1 MALIKIEKI
10 HLREDE
16 RGFSAYPLDEKLLK
30 YSKVLNLHIV
40 SMNPGAV
47 RWNNYHKRQEEKIWI
62 IGGHCFITAK
72 NREEGEIEEIEVN
85 PGNDT
90 ILTIIPGITHAIKNI
105 SNDTVY
111 LLCYS
116 DYSTSEEDM
125 DVFRDKIVEWKKIL
139 NVITESICQ

>member
-10 HLREDE
+10 KLREDE
-16 RGFSAYPLDEKLLK
+16 RGFSAKPLDEKLLK
-30 YSKVLNLHIV
+30 DGKALNLHIV

-47 RWNNYHKRQEEKIWI
+47 RGNHYHKKQEEKIWI
-62 IGGHCFITAK
+62 IGGPCFITAK
-72 NREEGEIEEIEVN
+72 NREEGEIEEIEVS
-85 PGNDT
+85 PGNET

-116 DYSTSEEDM
+116 DCSISEDDN
-125 DVFRDKIVEWKKIL
+125 DVFRDKVVE
-139 NVITESICQ
+139 